1 MKKNRFALL
10 AFAAVIFCGCEQLQS
25 TLSSEMKKTL
35 TEETGTA
42 VIDSDTWYYNGSEK
56 TDVSSYSASLK
67 ISFTRK
73 VKVSED
79 GIKAAFEIQYFDA
92 DGNSTLVTKSSSAGT
107 MSADGMSYNLDMSN
121 ALSLIDAETTQGN
134 TVTATVKISGFV
146 CAEGEQA
153 GRALSAITKTISVAP
168 LFEEKVLG
176 SIEFASAENVFEIPL
191 LGAVQIEG
199 TPSVESEEF
208 PEGVT
213 ADSFNVSL
221 SDDGTKII
229 LEPKVSLGENEFNA
243 ILKVFVRPL
252 ICGAAYEKE
261 FNLSFVSGTV
271 TCTDTMEFVSG
282 DSNGWAKDCDITS
295 MKAKNDSENLYV
307 TIEFAAVPFTWKSNP
322 RASILIGKAD
332 ASASEDTSSLVGSWT
347 GAGIST
353 TATLN
358 NGTIIKFFSQG
369 EGIDTGAADGIT
381 SSVTWSGA
389 DSTGYVPSSN
399 IFKYTIP
406 LSAVGSAGEKIN
418 IVSFFSGNVWNNN
431 GTDTGLTVINAVPA
445 SCVTVDAYSTVVD
458 MSKALEYTIQ

>member
-25 TLSSEMKKTL
+25 TLSSEMKETL
-35 TEETGTA
+35 AEETGVA
-42 VIDSDTWYYNGSEK
+42 VIDSNTWYYNGSEK
-56 TDVSSYSASLK
+56 TDVSSESASLK

-79 GIKAAFEIQYFDA
+79 GIKAAFEIQYFDT

-134 TVTATVKISGFV
+134 TVTATVKVSGFV

-213 ADSFNVSL
+213 ADSFNISL
-221 SDDGTKII
+221 SDAGTKII
-229 LEPKVSLGENEFNA
+229 LEPKDNSLVGNDFSA
-243 ILKVFVRPL
+243 TLKVSVRPL
-252 ICGAAYEKE
+252 ICGTAYEKE
-261 FNLSFVSGTV
+261 FDLSFVSTSV
-271 TCTDTMEFVSG
+271 SSTDTMEFVSG
-282 DSNGWAKDCDITS
+282 DSNGWAENCDITS
-295 MKAKNDSENLYV
+295 MKVKNDSENLYV
-307 TIEFAAVPFTWKSNP
+307 TIEFAEVPKTWKENP

-332 ASASEDTSSLVGSWT
+332 TSAAEDTSSLVGIWT

-358 NGTIIKFFSQG
+358 NGTILKFFSQG
-369 EGIDTGAADGIT
+369 HGIDTGAADGII
-381 SSVTWSGA
+381 SSVTWSG
-389 DSTGYVPSSN
+389 DNSSGYVPSSN
-399 IFKYTIP
+399 ILKYTIP
-406 LSAVGSAGEKIN
+406 LSTVGSAGDKIN
-418 IVSFFSGNVWNNN
+418 IVSFFSGNVWNSDD
-431 GTDTGLTVINAVPA
+431 DTGLTVINAVPA